1 MTSLDFSGLRRF
13 PDVEAD
19 NLFAVDASD
28 RLILDEATSAVFA
41 APADGIVVLGDHYG
55 ALTIGAARLGARS
68 IRVFQD
74 SLLGEQAL
82 AGNASGIDYR
92 SLPLGADVLDGARV
106 VLLQLP
112 RGLAELDELAGLI
125 AEHADPEV
133 VVYAGGRIKHISVAM
148 NEVLLRHFERLD
160 VSHARQK
167 SRVLVASAPRSDPA
181 NPAPSQYP
189 VREFNP
195 ELGLWICAHGAA
207 FAGAKL
213 DIGTRFLRSVLDSA
227 VPDAETVIDLGCG
240 TGILAASLAR
250 DRPTATVIA
259 TDLSWAAVASA
270 GATMAANELDVT
282 VVREVGLNGR
292 SDSSADLVVLNPP
305 FHVGATV
312 HVGIADGLFEEA
324 ARVLRSGGELW
335 TVYNSHLGYHPALQ
349 RIVGHTRE
357 VARNAKFTVAA
368 SRRA

>member
-28 RLILDEATSAVFA
+28 RLILDEAAVEA
-41 APADGIVVLGDHYG
+41 STALVEGVVVLGDHYG
-55 ALTIGAARLGARS
+55 ALTIGAAQLGAS
-68 IRVFQD
+68 GIRVFQD
-74 SLLGEQAL
+74 SLLGEKAL
-82 AGNASGIDYR
+82 TRNAPGIDYR

-167 SRVLVASAPRSDPA
+167 SRVLIARAPRSDPA

-195 ELGLWICAHGAA
+195 ELGLWVCAHGAA

-213 DIGTRFLRSVLDSA
+213 DIGTRFLLSVVGGA
-227 VPDAETVIDLGCG
+227 VPDAATVIDLGCG
-240 TGILAASLAR
+240 TGILAASLAKA
-250 DRPTATVIA
+250 RPSATVIA

-270 GATMAANELDVT
+270 DATMAANQLDVT
-282 VVREVGLNGR
+282 VVREVGLSGQP
-292 SDSSADLVVLNPP
+292 DASADLVVLNPP

-312 HVGIADGLFEEA
+312 HIGLADGLFEEA
-324 ARVLRSGGELW
+324 GRVLRPGGELW
-335 TVYNSHLGYHPALQ
+335 TVYNSHLGYRPALQ
-349 RIVGHTRE
+349 RIVGPTSE
-357 VARNAKFTVAA
+357 VARNAKFTVTA
-368 SRRA
+368 SRQV